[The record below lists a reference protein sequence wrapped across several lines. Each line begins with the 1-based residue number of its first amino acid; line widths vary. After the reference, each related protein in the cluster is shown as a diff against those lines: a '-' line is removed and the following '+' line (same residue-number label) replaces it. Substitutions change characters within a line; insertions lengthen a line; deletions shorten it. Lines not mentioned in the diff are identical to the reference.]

1 MSVERQIPED
11 ERGHDGLTSAER
23 IKQMTQPVP
32 VQGDL
37 DSYWYNHQIA
47 IVNKRNKELER
58 RIADLAA
65 EVERKDAEIK
75 RLERALDNT
84 VETLND
90 LADST
95 SSSRRYYRS
104 YFAVEQ
110 LKVAAQQIK
119 ERICNHGIR
128 LPHECK
134 DCLDILSDELSRT
147 DQQLQPKGEQ
157 G

>member
-1 MSVERQIPED
+1 MGVERQIPED

-65 EVERKDAEIK
+65 KVDRLTIERDSSRQASQQFMRQWHK
-75 RLERALDNT
+75 ALADN
-84 VETLND
+84 ETLKGLLCSVSGG
-90 LADST
+90 LAMAD
-95 SSSRRYYRS
+95 
-104 YFAVEQ
+104 E
-110 LKVAAQQIK
+110 AARQGLTCSVQSIVLALMA
-119 ERICNHGIR
+119 RI
-128 LPHECK
+128 
-134 DCLDILSDELSRT
+134 

>member
-1 MSVERQIPED
+1 MGVERQIPED

-65 EVERKDAEIK
+65 EVEQKW
-75 RLERALDNT
+75 
-84 VETLND
+84 
-90 LADST
+90 DS
-95 SSSRRYYRS
+95 
-104 YFAVEQ
+104 VDE
-110 LKVAAQQIK
+110 
-119 ERICNHGIR
+119 R
-128 LPHECK
+128 LPEK
-134 DCLDILSDELSRT
+134 TDGLSAYRAVLVWQPEYQNIFEANWDGRKWQIFGAFGRVVEGVTHWRPLPSPPRT